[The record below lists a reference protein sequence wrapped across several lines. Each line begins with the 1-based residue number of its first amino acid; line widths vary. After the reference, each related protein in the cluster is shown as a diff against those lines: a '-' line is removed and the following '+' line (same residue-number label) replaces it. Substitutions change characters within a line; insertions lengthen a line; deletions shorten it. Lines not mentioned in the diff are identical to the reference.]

1 MKPRSIAAVAAGA
14 LLVGTVLLIIPV
26 KAMATGTPAEDPEAA
41 ALSSALAGGDFLAGY
56 DTGLYRVRKDG
67 SGTDPLWTGGEV
79 RKIVRAASGWFFL
92 TAKGVLF
99 SADLA
104 TFEDRSAGLPVKTY
118 KLVKSGSKDFL
129 RETQDLKDLELDPA
143 NPARL
148 LTCTK
153 DEVFLSEN
161 GGKDWRSLGQPVP
174 TTGLKAV
181 AFGPLPGSTETAA
194 WASHPIK
201 GLFVRKLGASSASG
215 AWTAVTAGLAAIPGT
230 TSMEEV
236 SDLAMALPASASGTV
251 PAASGTAAAGTV
263 PSGTAAAGT
272 VPSGTATAGTVPS
285 GAAPAGFWAAN
296 SFLPR
301 IYRWQPEARTFK
313 QAWSGGQSEGT
324 AESLDCLPDGSLRFV
339 TYGSVKRLDAATGLA
354 ANDGYASRALSL
366 ALGAAPELQ
375 LLALSF
381 PERIGGAATRQSS
394 LSELW
399 LYSFRDRKP
408 YRAAAENHNGLYLA
422 TGFMV
427 HPDTRAK
434 YFSLMKDRRLDSV
447 VVDMK
452 DDFGRLRFE
461 PRDPLLRK
469 MGKTSSPMDIE
480 SFVAEAKA
488 KGVWLVARVVVFK
501 DQVVYDYAGNR
512 YAVWDAKANAPW
524 QGYNVVKAPAPAA
537 AAAAPP
543 SGAPNPYGPASPS
556 AAAPAPAPAP
566 TWVRE
571 PIKEYWVDPYSEDV
585 WAYNVAIANE
595 IIARGFD
602 EVQFDYIRF
611 PTDGANIDDAGFRW
625 RDSGMD
631 KESALASFLR
641 YARENIK
648 APISI
653 DIYGANGWFR
663 SGVRTGQDVE
673 LLAKYVDVICPMYYP
688 SHFEQGFLAQPPAED
703 RPYRIYRTGTFRTS
717 VISRGRIVVRPYVQ
731 AFYMNVSYDRVWYN
745 LDYVKRE
752 VAGVRDSLNLG
763 MTFWNNSGRYDDIP
777 VLEFGPD
784 GRLSGP
790 GLPATAAKPQ
800 AAASTAQAA
809 GSTQASAQ
817 PAGAAPAAP
826 TPEGILD

>member
-1 MKPRSIAAVAAGA
+1 M
-14 LLVGTVLLIIPV
+14 IPV
-26 KAMATGTPAEDPEAA
+26 KAMATGTAGDDPDAT
-41 ALSSALAGGDFLAGY
+41 ALSSALASGDFLAGY

-67 SGTDPLWTGGEV
+67 SGTDPLWTGAEV
-79 RKIVRAASGWFFL
+79 RKIVRAASGWYFL

-99 SADLA
+99 SVDLA
-104 TFEDRSAGLPVKTY
+104 SFEDRSTGLPVKTY
-118 KLVKSGSKDFL
+118 KLVKSGAREFI

-143 NPARL
+143 NPGRL
-148 LTCTK
+148 ITCTK
-153 DEVFLSEN
+153 DEVYLSEN

-181 AFGPLPGSTETAA
+181 AFGPLPGSAEIGA

-236 SDLAMALPASASGTV
+236 SDLAMMLPAVAGGSVPTTAPGTAPAGTV
-251 PAASGTAAAGTV
+251 PA
-263 PSGTAAAGT
+263 
-272 VPSGTATAGTVPS
+272 
-285 GAAPAGFWAAN
+285 GAIQGGFWAAN

-301 IYRWQPEARTFK
+301 IYRWQPETRVFR

-366 ALGAAPELQ
+366 ALAAAPEWQ

-381 PERIGGAATRQSS
+381 PERNGAAGTRQSS

-427 HPDTRAK
+427 HADTRAK

-512 YAVWDAKANAPW
+512 YAVWDAKSKAPW

-537 AAAAPP
+537 APAAPP
-543 SGAPNPYGPASPS
+543 SGAPNPYGPPS
-556 AAAPAPAPAP
+556 AAAPSAAVPAPAPAPA
-566 TWVRE
+566 WVRE
-571 PIKEYWVDPYSEDV
+571 PIKEYWVDPYCEDV

-625 RDSGMD
+625 RDAGMD

-688 SHFEQGFLAQPPAED
+688 SHFEQGFLAQAPAAD

-752 VAGVRDSLNLG
+752 VAGIRDSLNLG
-763 MTFWNNSGRYDDIP
+763 MTFWNNAGRYDDIP

-790 GLPATAAKPQ
+790 GLPATASRPPAS
-800 AAASTAQAA
+800 ASTAQASAA
-809 GSTQASAQ
+809 GMPQASATS
-817 PAGAAPAAP
+817 AGAAPAAP
-826 TPEGILD
+826 VPEGILD

>member
-1 MKPRSIAAVAAGA
+1 MKPRSIAAVAVGA
-14 LLVGTVLLIIPV
+14 LLVGTVLLFIPV
-26 KAMATGTPAEDPEAA
+26 KAMATGTPAEDSEAE
-41 ALSSALAGGDFLAGY
+41 ALSSALAGGDFLAGF

-79 RKIVRAASGWFFL
+79 RKIVKATSGWYFL
-92 TAKGVLF
+92 TGKGVLF

-104 TFEDRSAGLPVKTY
+104 SFEDRSGGLPVKTY
-118 KLVKSGSKDFL
+118 KLVKSGAKDFL
-129 RETQDLKDLELDPA
+129 RETQDLKDLELDPT

-153 DEVFLSEN
+153 DEVYLSEN

-181 AFGPLPGSTETAA
+181 AFGPLPGSAEIAA

-215 AWTAVTAGLAAIPGT
+215 AWAAVTAGLAAIPGT

-236 SDLAMALPASASGTV
+236 SDLAMMLPAAAGGTGPASAGGTV
-251 PAASGTAAAGTV
+251 PTGAPPGAV
-263 PSGTAAAGT
+263 PG
-272 VPSGTATAGTVPS
+272 
-285 GAAPAGFWAAN
+285 GFWAAN

-301 IYRWQPEARTFK
+301 IYRWQPEAKAFR
-313 QAWSGGQSEGT
+313 QAWNGGQSEGT

-339 TYGSVKRLDAATGLA
+339 TYGAVKRLDTATGLA

-366 ALGAAPELQ
+366 ALGASTGWQ
-375 LLALSF
+375 LLSLSF
-381 PERIGGAATRQSS
+381 PERIGSGAPRQSS

-512 YAVWDAKANAPW
+512 YAVWDAKAKAPW

-537 AAAAPP
+537 SPATPP
-543 SGAPNPYGPASPS
+543 SGAPNPYGPTSPT
-556 AAAPAPAPAP
+556 ATAPAPAPAP
-566 TWVRE
+566 AQAWVRE
-571 PIKEYWVDPYSEDV
+571 PIKEYWVDPYCEEV

-625 RDSGMD
+625 RDAGMD

-731 AFYMNVSYDRVWYN
+731 AFYMNVSYDRAWYN

-809 GSTQASAQ
+809 AGTPQASAQ

-826 TPEGILD
+826 IPEGILD